1 MVSNPENSYHRGRSR
16 REKEA
21 SAECMALATCD
32 FLGDSVSLWWI
43 LHLTMLNLLSYNRAQ
58 MITVSKEDYLKAI
71 LEAESEGETVI
82 SATLAHWLSVSPPA
96 VTMALRRLKKDSLVR
111 VQGDGHVGLTPAGRK
126 IARKLTLRHHLI
138 ERMLSEMFGME
149 WYKVHDEAERLEH
162 AVSRDFEAKLLRK
175 LGRGG
180 ACPHGNLSELES
192 PASRRRR
199 GLLLLAHAEPAKH
212 YVVSGIY
219 ERDRQLLE
227 FLEGRGVRPGARLQ
241 VSGRNYDQTLSLH
254 TDAGAVSLGR
264 MAAERVWVIAEAGP
278 GKPISSSRRERK
290 VLVHNSPK

>member
-1 MVSNPENSYHRGRSR
+1 
-16 REKEA
+16 
-21 SAECMALATCD
+21 
-32 FLGDSVSLWWI
+32 
-43 LHLTMLNLLSYNRAQ
+43 

-82 SATLAHWLSVSPPA
+82 SATLAHWLKVSPPA
-96 VTMALRRLKKDSLVR
+96 VTMALRRLKKDGLVR
-111 VQGDGHVGLTPAGRK
+111 VQPDGQVRLSATGRK
-126 IARKLTLRHHLI
+126 IARRLTLRHHLI

-162 AVSRDFEAKLLRK
+162 AVSPDFEAKLLAQ

-199 GLLLLAHAEPAKH
+199 GLLLMSEAQTGKH
-212 YVVSGIY
+212 YLVSGIY

-227 FLEGRGVRPGARLQ
+227 FLETRGIRPGAKLD
-241 VSGRNYDQTLSLH
+241 VVERNYDQTLSVR
-254 TDAGAVSLGR
+254 TPPDRRFWGACR
-264 MAAERVWVIAEAGP
+264 
-278 GKPISSSRRERK
+278 GKDLALACPVNRTLSYC
-290 VLVHNSPK
+290 N